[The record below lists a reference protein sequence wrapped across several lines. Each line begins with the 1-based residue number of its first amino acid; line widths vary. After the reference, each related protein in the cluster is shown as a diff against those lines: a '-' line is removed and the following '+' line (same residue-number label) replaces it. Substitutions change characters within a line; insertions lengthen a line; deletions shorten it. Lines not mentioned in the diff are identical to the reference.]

1 MPANDA
7 TLQEPVIS
15 HQHTRSLPIEMAGAE
30 FHKNLNVY
38 KQHQKTKIQQTNKDN
53 TTTNTIQSPERPKS
67 AHYTSEETKTS
78 KDNVNP
84 AMKMSKEDILRSFR
98 ASLKSASVQPPSRE
112 KLNDQHK
119 SKFSSQS
126 FEDITNPNN
135 FSENTADNNSSANEL
150 RQAANRYHQELR
162 KNYPK
167 FRHIVNDSVQKL
179 PRKISMPPDD
189 PFSRGERHRATI
201 ATTSTLR
208 LPRALS
214 TSDDLDI
221 KGLPEPY
228 TNKPNENSM
237 MSRLLM
243 EQNTEMLMKIDEES
257 KSNLRRSSSEARGD
271 DWSANASSSPH
282 MKSICI
288 QTDPE
293 KDGNKNELIKRLEKF
308 SSISAQYVLCYFLH
322 IRSCILFEEH
332 LTAQY
337 IFR

>member
-1 MPANDA
+1 MPANNA

-38 KQHQKTKIQQTNKDN
+38 KQHQQTKIQQKANKDN
-53 TTTNTIQSPERPKS
+53 TSTITKQSPERPKS
-67 AHYTSEETKTS
+67 AHYTNEETKSS
-78 KDNVNP
+78 KDDVNP

-98 ASLKSASVQPPSRE
+98 ASLKSASFQTSSRE
-112 KLNDQHK
+112 RLNDQHR

-135 FSENTADNNSSANEL
+135 FSENSTDNTSSANEL
-150 RQAANRYHQELR
+150 RQAASRYHQELR
-162 KNYPK
+162 RNYPK
-167 FRHIVNDSVQKL
+167 FRRIVNDSVQKL
-179 PRKISMPPDD
+179 PRKISMPTDD

-201 ATTSTLR
+201 ATTSTSR
-208 LPRALS
+208 LSRTHS

-221 KGLPEPY
+221 EGLSEPY
-228 TNKPNENSM
+228 TNKSNENSM

-243 EQNTEMLMKIDEES
+243 DQNSAMLMNIEEES
-257 KSNLRRSSSEARGD
+257 KSNLRRSSSEVRRDG
-271 DWSANASSSPH
+271 WSANTSSSPH

-293 KDGNKNELIKRLEKF
+293 KDGNENELIKRLEK
-308 SSISAQYVLCYFLH
+308 SRSISPQ
-322 IRSCILFEEH
+322 
-332 LTAQY
+332 
-337 IFR
+337 